1 MSASGPNNSAPSA
14 VVFAYHNVGVRLLKV
29 LIDAGVQIR
38 LVVTHADNPNETI
51 WFGSV
56 AQVAA
61 EHGLPCITPEAAD
74 TPELLAQLQALAPDY
89 LFSFYYRYMLPQA
102 VLEVPRRGAYNLH
115 GSLLPRYRGRAPVN
129 WAVVRGEREIGATL
143 HVMNAKPDHGAI
155 VDQQAVPIL
164 GNDTAR
170 EVFDKVTLAAELVL
184 ARCLPGLLAGSAVLQ
199 PQQHIAG
206 QYFGRRTP
214 EDGRIPA
221 TATAWQAHNRVR
233 GVAPP
238 DYPGAFFEAE
248 GHRVQ
253 IDRTLWT
260 GPPGPAEPDAGALQ
274 AETRLAL
281 LVQDGRLLL
290 RGADGVLL
298 PVLAARLD
306 GSALDAARFQSL
318 YPGQALAPRD

>member
-1 MSASGPNNSAPSA
+1 MSASGPGNSAPSA

-102 VLEVPRRGAYNLH
+102 LLEVPRHGAYNLH

-164 GNDTAR
+164 SNDTAR

-184 ARCLPGLLAGSAVLQ
+184 ARCLPGLLAGTAVLQ

-221 TATAWQAHNRVR
+221 NATAWQAHNRVR

-238 DYPGAFFEAE
+238 DYPGAFFDTA
-248 GHRVQ
+248 GGRIQV
-253 IDRTLWT
+253 DRSFWA
-260 GPPGPAEPDAGALQ
+260 GPPGPADQEAATLPG
-274 AETRLAL
+274 ETRLAL
-281 LVQDGRLLL
+281 LVKDGQLML
-290 RGADGVLL
+290 RGADAVLL

-306 GSALDAARFQSL
+306 GKPLDAARFQTL
-318 YPGQALAPRD
+318 YPDQVVTPRD

>member
-1 MSASGPNNSAPSA
+1 MAEPARGA

-29 LIDAGVQIR
+29 LIDAGVPIG
-38 LVVTHADNPNETI
+38 LVVTHADNPGETI
-51 WFGSV
+51 WFASV
-56 AQVAA
+56 AQAAA
-61 EHGLPCITPEAAD
+61 EHGLPCITPASAD
-74 TPELLAQLQALAPDY
+74 TPELLARVQALAPEH
-89 LFSFYYRYMLPQA
+89 LFSFYYRHMLPQA
-102 VLEVPRRGAYNLH
+102 LLDVPTRGAYNLH

-164 GNDTAR
+164 ANDTAR

-184 ARCLPGLLAGSAVLQ
+184 ARCLPGLLAGTAVLQ

-214 EDGRIPA
+214 EDGRIPWNA
-221 TATAWQAHNRVR
+221 SLWQAHNLVR

-238 DYPGAFFEAE
+238 DYPGAFFEAQ
-248 GHRVQ
+248 GRRFQ
-253 IDRTLWT
+253 IDRTLWL
-260 GPPGPAEPDAGALQ
+260 GPPGPAASPLQGQQALSL
-274 AETRLAL
+274 LA
-281 LVQDGRLLL
+281 QDGRL
-290 RGADGVLL
+290 VLAGSEGRL

-306 GSALDAARFQSL
+306 GEALDAPRFQTL
-318 YPGQALAPRD
+318 FAGQSVELRA

>member
-1 MSASGPNNSAPSA
+1 MSAPSA

-61 EHGLPCITPEAAD
+61 EHGLPCITPEAANS
-74 TPELLAQLQALAPDY
+74 PELLSQLQALAPDY

-102 VLEVPRRGAYNLH
+102 LLEVPRRGAYNLH

-164 GNDTAR
+164 SNDTAR

-184 ARCLPGLLAGSAVLQ
+184 ARCLPGLLAGTAALQ

-238 DYPGAFFEAE
+238 DYPGAFFDTA
-248 GHRVQ
+248 GGRLQ
-253 IDRTLWT
+253 IDRTLWL
-260 GPPGPAEPDAGALQ
+260 GPPGPADQEGCTPP
-274 AETRLAL
+274 AENGLAL

-306 GSALDAARFQSL
+306 GSVLDAARFQSL
-318 YPGQALAPRD
+318 YPGQALTPRD

>member
-1 MSASGPNNSAPSA
+1 MNAPSA

-74 TPELLAQLQALAPDY
+74 SPELLSQLQVLAPDY

-102 VLEVPRRGAYNLH
+102 LLEVPRQGAYNLH

-164 GNDTAR
+164 SNDTAR

-184 ARCLPGLLAGSAVLQ
+184 ARCLPGLLAGTAVLQ

-214 EDGRIPA
+214 EDGRIPS
-221 TATAWQAHNRVR
+221 TATAWQVHNRVR

-238 DYPGAFFEAE
+238 DYPGAFFDTA
-248 GHRVQ
+248 GGRIQ
-253 IDRTLWT
+253 IDRTFWT
-260 GPPGPAEPDAGALQ
+260 GSPGPADQEAATQHG
-274 AETRLAL
+274 ENRLAL
-281 LVQDGRLLL
+281 LVKDGQLML
-290 RGADGVLL
+290 RGADSVLL
-298 PVLAARLD
+298 PVKAARLA
-306 GSALDAARFQSL
+306 GEPLDAARFQTL
-318 YPGQALAPRD
+318 YPDQVVTPHD